1 MILVKW
7 DDLPENMKTTEVRCY
22 YEMLAKRRFSLIVK
36 RTFDVF
42 TSLVLIILLLP
53 VILLIAILIKLD
65 SPGPVLYRQERV
77 TQYGK
82 IFKVCKFRTMVNN
95 ADQMGA
101 HVTTDGDARITKI
114 GGKIRNSRLDEIPQL
129 FNILAGTM
137 SFVGTR
143 PEAVRYVKSYTKEM
157 MATLL
162 LPAGVTSQ
170 ASVEYKDEAELLR
183 GVSDVE
189 SFYVEKILPE
199 KMEYNLKSIE
209 NFSLIEELKILFKTV
224 GAVL

>member
-1 MILVKW
+1 MRLIKW
-7 DDLPENMKTTEVRCY
+7 DDLPENMKTPEVKHY
-22 YEMLAKRRFSLIVK
+22 YEILRKRKYRLILK
-36 RTFDVF
+36 RLFDIIM
-42 TSLVLIILLLP
+42 SSIMIILLSP
-53 VILLIAILIKLD
+53 VILIIAILIKLD
-65 SPGPVLYRQERV
+65 SRGTVFYRQERV

-82 IFKVCKFRTMVNN
+82 VFKVCKFRTMVNN

-114 GGKIRNSRLDEIPQL
+114 GSKIRNSRLDEIPQL

-162 LPAGVTSQ
+162 LPAGVTSH

-209 NFSLIEELKILFKTV
+209 NFSLIEEIKILFKTV